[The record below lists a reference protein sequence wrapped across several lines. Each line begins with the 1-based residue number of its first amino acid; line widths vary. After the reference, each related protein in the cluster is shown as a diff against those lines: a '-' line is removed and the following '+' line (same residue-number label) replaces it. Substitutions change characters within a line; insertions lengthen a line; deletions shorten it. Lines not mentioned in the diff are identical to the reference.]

1 MISLQF
7 NRDYQCRLL
16 INLLADEQL
25 FAKLAQN
32 LHLDDFELSACR
44 LIYEIARDYHMKHH
58 KLPPFS
64 TVEFETMQYLQ
75 GHCIRYETQVN
86 PVEYESVAVVLGMV
100 NGTQRSQLDPNYFE
114 ASIQDFIMHARML
127 SIESQG
133 LPMDQKLARIV
144 QINEEVHRAQAGE
157 MVFHNAMNKV
167 AAQQSSNCVRYPTGM
182 AKIDR
187 LLLGGIAR
195 RQNGIVIAGTGVG
208 KTNFFLNCH
217 AESSRLNL
225 LSLDIALEMEVGM
238 LQERYQAMLAHIEA
252 GWFADPTNPK
262 FDPASAWR
270 HAVALSPDFPYNDR
284 FDIADYSA
292 KKITVEEVRQIII
305 GWKEYRCKKGD
316 NVDDKCVLVTLDYMD
331 RLMLDGLPGVSK
343 NSNDSDK
350 LTKASDA
357 LALIAREQNVAFW
370 TASQITKNAVGR
382 EVLDVRHAAH
392 SFHRS
397 DSTDIA
403 LGIAPLVDPAK
414 LQQSGYGN
422 DDQQSAGMTC
432 DRQLNCSIMKARGT
446 ASTGM
451 SDQTYQGPTL
461 KYWPEK
467 SHCTQITDR
476 LRNKQDLG
484 LLYQTI
490 NSAVRTDQLK
500 K

>member
-7 NRDYQCRLL
+7 NRDFQCRLL
-16 INLLADEQL
+16 INLLANEPL
-25 FAKLAQN
+25 FAKLSQD

-44 LIYEIARDYHMKHH
+44 LIYEVARDYHGKHK

-64 TVEFETMQYLQ
+64 TIEFETTQYLQ
-75 GHCIRYETQVN
+75 GHCTRYETQVN
-86 PVEYESVAVVLGMV
+86 PIEYESVAVVLGMV
-100 NGTQRSQLDPNYFE
+100 NGTGQSQLDPDYFA
-114 ASIQDFIMHARML
+114 ASLRDFIMHARML
-127 SIESQG
+127 SIEAQG

-144 QINEEVHRAQAGE
+144 QTNEELNRTRTGE
-157 MVFHNAMNKV
+157 IVFHNAMTRV
-167 AAQQSSNCVRYPTGM
+167 IAEQSSNRIRYPTGM

-195 RQNGIVIAGTGVG
+195 RQNGLVIAGTGVG

-217 AESSRLNL
+217 AETARNGYV
-225 LSLDIALEMEVGM
+225 SLDIALEMEVGM

-252 GWFADPTNPK
+252 GWFAAPGNPK

-270 HAVALSPDFPYNDR
+270 HSVALSTEFPYNDR

-292 KKITVEEVRQIII
+292 KKITIEEVRQIVIR
-305 GWKEYRCKKGD
+305 WKEFRYKKGC
-316 NVDDKCVLVTLDYMD
+316 NVDEECVMVTLDYMD
-331 RLMLDGLPGVSK
+331 RLLLDGLPGISK

-350 LTKASDA
+350 LKQASDC
-357 LALIAREQNVAFW
+357 LALLAREQNVAFW
-370 TASQITKNAVGR
+370 TASQITKDGVGR

-403 LGIAPLVDPAK
+403 LGIAPLVDPDK
-414 LQQSGYGN
+414 PLQSGFGN
-422 DDQQSAGMTC
+422 DDRQSAGMTC

-461 KYWPEK
+461 KYWQDK
-467 SHCTQITDR
+467 SAYARVSDQ
-476 LRNKQDLG
+476 LRGKQDLN
-484 LLYQTI
+484 LLYSTI
-490 NSAVRTDQLK
+490 NRKILDDQRK
-500 K
+500 T